1 MFTAKSCCCSC
12 TVYRYI
18 TATDNNYIARHL
30 LCLIFCCPMEKINC
44 DFNIFC
50 VTSRNRRYFTILTS
64 DCYIECLISI
74 FAEFLNRN
82 ILTNLY
88 STFDLYAE
96 ISQNINL
103 SLNDVFF
110 QFVRWIPYVIIPP
123 GLAFFSN
130 TVGLYPI

>member
-1 MFTAKSCCCSC
+1 
-12 TVYRYI
+12 
-18 TATDNNYIARHL
+18 
-30 LCLIFCCPMEKINC
+30 MEKINC

-110 QFVRWIPYVIIPP
+110 QFVRWNRG
-123 GLAFFSN
+123 GLSKA
-130 TVGLYPI
+130 